1 MGVHTERLKYIPSI
15 LYLAWGLS
23 YLVFGISALL
33 EDWGLADTH
42 CGKTTHIFKYGGL
55 VLTFACVD
63 LITFVVFPGGGEGA
77 RARAIMLCGLYLAFA
92 VWGVMMWL
100 RLDDICSS
108 LLGGNN
114 ADDQTLIFIF
124 HHMATIH
131 NTILLGLTVF
141 HEVYLGPK
149 LRCDLTLMPVR
160 GVDSSKFFDGL
171 QGAPMQ
177 TGAQQGYNG
186 SNQQGY
192 FVGNQGA
199 GNTYVSGPPGK
210 CAFQGVQE
218 VPPDPENPPAGVEW
232 SAERIAEQQSEDD
245 RKSVAIRRA
254 VAQPDGSSDL
264 QNVYAGITK
273 DMSEES
279 KNAILNPTK
288 RG

>member
-1 MGVHTERLKYIPSI
+1 
-15 LYLAWGLS
+15 
-23 YLVFGISALL
+23 
-33 EDWGLADTH
+33 
-42 CGKTTHIFKYGGL
+42 
-55 VLTFACVD
+55 
-63 LITFVVFPGGGEGA
+63 
-77 RARAIMLCGLYLAFA
+77 
-92 VWGVMMWL
+92 
-100 RLDDICSS
+100 
-108 LLGGNN
+108 
-114 ADDQTLIFIF
+114 
-124 HHMATIH
+124 
-131 NTILLGLTVF
+131 
-141 HEVYLGPK
+141 
-149 LRCDLTLMPVR
+149 MPVR